1 MGSRDSWW
9 TISVVIVVS
18 AVLVLSCVQKTA
30 TQTHA
35 HTHTHTQT
43 DVDERFTPVTLV
55 GVSKNVTLILKL
67 NVDLHSFVRTLW
79 KLVTCSDYDELTT
92 GTWFCESSLQS
103 VERKDHSCMWLESSW
118 CATGDRDLSLEL
130 PENATYRIQQFFSVI
145 GVQL

>member
-1 MGSRDSWW
+1 
-9 TISVVIVVS
+9 VIVVS

-67 NVDLHSFVRTLW
+67 NVDLHSFVRTL
-79 KLVTCSDYDELTT
+79 
-92 GTWFCESSLQS
+92 
-103 VERKDHSCMWLESSW
+103 
-118 CATGDRDLSLEL
+118 
-130 PENATYRIQQFFSVI
+130 
-145 GVQL
+145 